1 MTQINAVRVDCT
13 PSPYISDLQPGSKI
27 VDGHYIRREHFTVR
41 YTYAL
46 YFNIYIKS
54 NFSLV
59 LYNLYDIVSEIRNEL
74 NKFKVTP
81 VERHLIKITNI
92 QGNGLLTNKIKFDR
106 FDKICHPEV
115 EIVEVGEFG
124 IPQTI
129 PWYNERVPSKLNSL
143 VLGLNKSTKIKIF
156 HKGYYTIIANNS
168 TNFNRAILTLKRVLE
183 KQHASERFD

>member
-124 IPQTI
+124 TPQTI

-143 VLGLNKSTKIKIF
+143 VLGLNKSTK
-156 HKGYYTIIANNS
+156 
-168 TNFNRAILTLKRVLE
+168 RAQTCLTLDLKSGEYAWV
-183 KQHASERFD
+183 SWD